1 VLDDGEGVDSPRV
14 RRAAGHAAAVVV
26 HAGYEFPGRV
36 AAAAGVSEV
45 AYQPA
50 GDIERELRAFARLA
64 PSVTAP
70 SAWPR

>member
-1 VLDDGEGVDSPRV
+1 VGGGATTFTGTVEELSARLDDL
-14 RRAAGHAAAVVV
+14 
-26 HAGYEFPGRV
+26 
-36 AAAAGVSEV
+36 AAAGVTEV